1 MRDIR
6 GRENSLREEK
16 MEENEV
22 KELKRQVDL
31 ASHEFGLDPGK
42 RFFGLGKEIIPLLL
56 FG

>member
-6 GRENSLREEK
+6 GRENSFSEEK

-31 ASHEFGLDPGK
+31 ASHELSLDPRK
-42 RFFGLGKEIIPLLL
+42 RFFSLGKEIIPLLY